1 MILWVDQQ
9 TRTRLHK
16 VRLQNF
22 STLLERKAA
31 VEEGI
36 LESAKKL
43 EKAFLAANQELR
55 VTFGARLKDV
65 GRMKGS

>member
-1 MILWVDQQ
+1 M
-9 TRTRLHK
+9 
-16 VRLQNF
+16 RLQNF